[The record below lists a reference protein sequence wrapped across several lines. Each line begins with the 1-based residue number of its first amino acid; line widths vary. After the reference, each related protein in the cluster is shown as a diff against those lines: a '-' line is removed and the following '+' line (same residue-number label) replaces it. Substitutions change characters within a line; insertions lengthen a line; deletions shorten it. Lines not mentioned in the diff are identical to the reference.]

1 MAKTIGMMV
10 VVVEVEL
17 VLVESSINDSVA
29 LVVHEVDMNS
39 MMHDMMMH
47 H

>member
-1 MAKTIGMMV
+1 MMV
-10 VVVEVEL
+10 VEVEVEL

-29 LVVHEVDMNS
+29 LVVHEVDMNL
-39 MMHDMMMH
+39 MMHDMMH